1 MNVPTENAYAELL
14 PTLQETGIAS
24 VTLETPPVASS
35 FLETINHQRQMLL
48 LYGTQSV
55 VLLIGLF
62 CLIIFSAKL
71 YCENYKNKIACCLIE
86 GYSMFHCIRN
96 HLIVT
101 VIYYVVVVVG
111 LRFVSMTMQVSL
123 NYLLL
128 LVAFIGEQAITL
140 SVSRRYTQNN
150 LYQIVKG
157 AE

>member
-1 MNVPTENAYAELL
+1 MNLYA
-14 PTLQETGIAS
+14 PKKDAHKSI
-24 VTLETPPVASS
+24 
-35 FLETINHQRQMLL
+35 R
-48 LYGTQSV
+48 
-55 VLLIGLF
+55 
-62 CLIIFSAKL
+62 
-71 YCENYKNKIACCLIE
+71 
-86 GYSMFHCIRN
+86 CIPD

-128 LVAFIGEQAITL
+128 LVAFIGELAITL

-150 LYQIVKG
+150 FYQIVKG

>member
-1 MNVPTENAYAELL
+1 MYQQKTLMQSYFQLYRKQGSLL
-14 PTLQETGIAS
+14 LRWKHLRRFQ
-24 VTLETPPVASS
+24 

-128 LVAFIGEQAITL
+128 LVAFIGELAITL